1 MHKRRHGEG
10 EPVRCSASPMAG
22 SCRLTVIQFTPAV
35 INVLYITMAVRQ
47 NGGLLCR
54 PKNIRKNFF
63 ALFSRPRQAVF
74 SLLMRRAV

>member
-1 MHKRRHGEG
+1 MAK

-22 SCRLTVIQFTPAV
+22 SCRLVIQFTPAV
-35 INVLYITMAVRQ
+35 INVLYITIAVRQ

-63 ALFSRPRQAVF
+63 TLFSRPRQAVF